1 MCSAYIDVLTVSMTS
16 KIAWA
21 EPPAVAMPSKFGKL
35 WPRDREPV
43 RITIIIYNAGHHSS
57 ELVQWNVICLNAKW

>member
-16 KIAWA
+16 KIVWA

-35 WPRDREPV
+35 WPRDREPA
-43 RITIIIYNAGHHSS
+43 RIHHSYLQRRS
-57 ELVQWNVICLNAKW
+57 SLFRNSSVECDMFEC